1 MSESSPPARTD
12 QSRTGAFVRIALT
25 MLLMVVMGLTIYRI
39 VKQYHAGGAWDV
51 AHGGMAD
58 FHNGAYYPALAMRRG
73 LSPYGA
79 EFAST
84 YPVARACPAYSPSI
98 IALHIPFTF
107 LSLPWADIVYG
118 VFSCMIWGCVAWLIL
133 REYEERSRIDG
144 PSARARRI
152 LGSSLWLIL
161 LLTVYAS
168 RPGHM
173 TTLNGY
179 FTPILVLGVQLALQY
194 AHRYPLLAAVGI
206 FLASGKPNFALPLG
220 FVMLARGNY
229 RALTMGVSL
238 SLVGAILPAWWM
250 ASHSSWSDLLDTIRQ
265 GQSQHQADPNEFPVN
280 TWTRVDVMA
289 IFAKW
294 TNQNPSEF
302 VQLVCMLPLLVMPC
316 WWIRKLAVRGDR
328 EGTQTVGG
336 CLMLLTMVLVLYH
349 QVYDTLI
356 LLSPVAFLLFQ
367 CLSKSSWSR
376 LFFGE
381 PSTGVKGLA
390 SHQGGSS
397 AKQTMPIAREWNGLA
412 GRSLLGSVLMVGLS
426 MPWWNYTSTDSF
438 LHRIE
443 ASELVH
449 RCLTSL
455 NGLSLMVGW
464 MIVMMLAWRDSRPR
478 AFQE

>member
-1 MSESSPPARTD
+1 M
-12 QSRTGAFVRIALT
+12 
-25 MLLMVVMGLTIYRI
+25 MVMGLTIYRV
-39 VKQYHAGGAWDV
+39 VKQYHAGGAWDA

-73 LSPYGA
+73 MSPYGA

-98 IALHIPFTF
+98 IALHVPFTL
-107 LSLPWADIVYG
+107 LSLPLADVVYG

-133 REYEERSRIDG
+133 REFEDRSKFDG
-144 PSARARRI
+144 PSSIARGI

-161 LLTVYAS
+161 LLMVYAS

-194 AHRYPLLAAVGI
+194 AHRYPMLAAVGV

-229 RALTMGVSL
+229 RALTIGVSL
-238 SLVGAILPAWWM
+238 SIVGAILPAWWM

-265 GQSQHQADPNEFPVN
+265 GQAQHQADPNEFPVH

-289 IFAKW
+289 IIAKW
-294 TNQNPSEF
+294 TNQNPSEL
-302 VQLVCMLPLLVMPC
+302 VQLACMLPLLVVPC

-328 EGTQTVGG
+328 EGTQSVGG

-356 LLSPVAFLLFQ
+356 LLSPVAFLMFQ
-367 CLSKSSWSR
+367 RLAKSSWSQ
-376 LFFGE
+376 LFLASEQPCWVHKHPSKKVRKARKACRWIWMERNGE
-381 PSTGVKGLA
+381 P
-390 SHQGGSS
+390 
-397 AKQTMPIAREWNGLA
+397 IA
-412 GRSLLGSVLMVGLS
+412 
-426 MPWWNYTSTDSF
+426 PWID
-438 LHRIE
+438 LD
-443 ASELVH
+443 
-449 RCLTSL
+449 C
-455 NGLSLMVGW
+455 
-464 MIVMMLAWRDSRPR
+464 R
-478 AFQE
+478 AFHAMVELCVY